1 MKTKHRESAPDYEY
15 DEYNIPCYVYEDE
28 ESQCTT
34 LNTLSFS
41 YNFEYDNDTV
51 FFSYFTP
58 YTYDDLRDYVY
69 TLEKRRDET
78 PSLKN
83 SLRVQKL
90 CSTIDKNT
98 CYILSISDNVHELNT
113 HKQVI
118 FMTGRV
124 HPGESNS
131 SFMVQGVIDF
141 LLQPNCKEAQAL
153 RELFVFKIVPMLN
166 PDGVINGNYR
176 CNILGVDLNRRWTN
190 PSKLLHPTI
199 YYSKLYAKACAQDHS
214 VLMYCDF
221 HGHSRKRNVFMY
233 GCSCPQ
239 SDMN

>member
-1 MKTKHRESAPDYEY
+1 M
-15 DEYNIPCYVYEDE
+15 YEDE

-41 YNFEYDNDTV
+41 YTFEYDNDTV

-58 YTYDDLRDYVY
+58 FTYEDLRDYVY
-69 TLEKRRDET
+69 TLEKKRDEN

-83 SLRVQKL
+83 SLKVHKL

-98 CYILSISDNVHELNT
+98 CYLLTITDNVAEANT

-131 SFMVQGVIDF
+131 SFMV
-141 LLQPNCKEAQAL
+141 
-153 RELFVFKIVPMLN
+153 
-166 PDGVINGNYR
+166 
-176 CNILGVDLNRRWTN
+176 
-190 PSKLLHPTI
+190 
-199 YYSKLYAKACAQDHS
+199 
-214 VLMYCDF
+214 
-221 HGHSRKRNVFMY
+221 
-233 GCSCPQ
+233 
-239 SDMN
+239 